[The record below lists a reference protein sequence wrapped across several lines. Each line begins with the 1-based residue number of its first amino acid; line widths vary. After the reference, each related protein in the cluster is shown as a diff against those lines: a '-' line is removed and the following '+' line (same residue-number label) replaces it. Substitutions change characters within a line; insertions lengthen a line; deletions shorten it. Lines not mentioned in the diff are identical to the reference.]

1 MIIKHDSNAWHTFIP
16 FNLFSQ
22 LIDILPKISTF
33 LETLNSKFSCIEMWF
48 TNRNFKPLLT
58 KDKMNITL
66 VIN

>member
-33 LETLNSKFSCIEMWF
+33 IETLNSKFS
-48 TNRNFKPLLT
+48 FKPLLT